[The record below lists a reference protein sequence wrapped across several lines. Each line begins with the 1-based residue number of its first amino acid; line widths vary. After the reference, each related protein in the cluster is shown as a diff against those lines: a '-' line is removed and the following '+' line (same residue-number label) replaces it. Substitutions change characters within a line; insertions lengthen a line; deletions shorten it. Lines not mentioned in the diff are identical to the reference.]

1 MELQDRKKLAKLMV
15 IQDVSQRELAR
26 IAGWRT
32 HSYLGRLLRGDAK
45 TLNPEPALRIAKAL
59 GVGVDDLFLTKVDS
73 STYKPAPEQVRL
85 GRKKVSA

>member
-15 IQDVSQRELAR
+15 IQDVSQRELAHL
-26 IAGWRT
+26 AGWKT

-59 GVGVDDLFLTKVDS
+59 GVGVDDLFLTKVSVNPVQSD
-73 STYKPAPEQVRL
+73 TKART
-85 GRKKVSA
+85 RKVAA

>member
-26 IAGWRT
+26 LAGWKT

-59 GVGVDDLFLTKVDS
+59 GVGVDDLFLTKVSVISNHPDNDS
-73 STYKPAPEQVRL
+73 RTKRVA
-85 GRKKVSA
+85 A